1 MTGHGADILIIDDM
15 MKADDARSETER
27 QRVQEFYE
35 QTLFSRLNDKQN
47 GAIIAI
53 QQRLHEDDLA
63 GYLLAKGNFTH
74 LELKAIAEADERHAI
89 GNGRVYRRQR
99 GEALFPAREPL
110 AALAEIRKEIGSA
123 VFSAQYQQNPV
134 PPDGNRLR
142 WEWFPTYDE
151 RPPRSF
157 FQMVVQSW
165 DTAVTAEPKSD
176 FSACT
181 TWGFREG
188 KWYLLDVFRAR
199 LEYPDLKRKVI
210 ALRDQWNADE
220 AIVEIANTGYP
231 LWQELRDE
239 RLGPL
244 VAYTPRDDKETR
256 FAVQTAKIERG
267 RILIPRETDWLP
279 AFKRLRLPQWQ
290 VRRPSRRHGAVPRLD
305 RSAPWPGQVRT
316 AAEWWTTARAG
327 AATGGTAT
335 SLR

>member
-1 MTGHGADILIIDDM
+1 MP
-15 MKADDARSETER
+15 ARRPSASGCK
-27 QRVQEFYE
+27 EFYE

-110 AALAEIRKEIGSA
+110 ATLAEIRKEIGSA

-134 PPDGNRLR
+134 PPDGNGSAGSGS
-142 WEWFPTYDE
+142 
-151 RPPRSF
+151 RPMTSAPRASF

-176 FSACT
+176 FSVCT

-239 RLGPL
+239 RLGRL

-267 RILIPRETDWLP
+267 MILIPREADWLP
-279 AFKRLRLPQWQ
+279 AFKHELLAFPNGKYDDQVDSMTQFLDWIGRRRGRAKCERRLNGGRPLAPVRPQGY
-290 VRRPSRRHGAVPRLD
+290 RRPP
-305 RSAPWPGQVRT
+305 
-316 AAEWWTTARAG
+316 
-327 AATGGTAT
+327 
-335 SLR
+335 

>member
-1 MTGHGADILIIDDM
+1 M
-15 MKADDARSETER
+15 
-27 QRVQEFYE
+27 
-35 QTLFSRLNDKQN
+35 
-47 GAIIAI
+47 
-53 QQRLHEDDLA
+53 
-63 GYLLAKGNFTH
+63 
-74 LELKAIAEADERHAI
+74 
-89 GNGRVYRRQR
+89 
-99 GEALFPAREPL
+99 
-110 AALAEIRKEIGSA
+110 
-123 VFSAQYQQNPV
+123 

-267 RILIPRETDWLP
+267 MILIPREADWLP
-279 AFKRLRLPQWQ
+279 AFKHELLAFPNGQYDDQVDSMTQFLDWIGRRRGRAKCERRLNGGRPLAPVRPQA
-290 VRRPSRRHGAVPRLD
+290 VRRPP
-305 RSAPWPGQVRT
+305 
-316 AAEWWTTARAG
+316 
-327 AATGGTAT
+327 
-335 SLR
+335 